1 MRNIKTILMV
11 MLLLTLALSVT
22 VGLTS
27 CNETEV
33 HVHEF
38 KTEVL
43 IEATCTEAG
52 DAKYTC
58 TCGYSYT
65 ETVPALGHTVVAD
78 DAVAATCTESGLT
91 AGTHCS
97 ACNLVLEKQT
107 VIAPI
112 GHKLG
117 AEATCTTAQVC
128 ENEGCGKVFVE
139 ALGHLVTSKATCTES
154 ADCVLCGEV
163 IHEALGHDFDVKKGY
178 AETCL
183 TDGLSDGKYC
193 KRCTYT
199 EAAVVIP
206 ATNHATDVVVNVVD
220 PTCEDEG
227 YTNFTCLCG
236 IKKSVGA
243 YVDAL
248 GHSWESPITE
258 SATGFH
264 KLCANNCG
272 EAMAVAAPVADSYKA
287 SIQNGFASQRA
298 NELVLKEGKYGSWG
312 IILSGAK
319 LSTEYDGGIG
329 SFDEAGRKVTYQ
341 FYVGEDG
348 YVDIIW
354 TIASSNW
361 DSATETNIGIADMA
375 AHMTITIDGKP
386 VDISGLELPKGDGV
400 NTEVWWNLQDFVV
413 EGIAL
418 EAGVHTFE
426 CTVNVHGGLNVG
438 YMTIKS
444 NRDVHAKSVNVIS
457 ADLVVEG
464 GKVYYELKT
473 QLFGYTADQL
483 EMLDGALEY
492 KLDSYTEKD
501 GYTYLRYDVTQEYK
515 LYPHIKAD
523 GKWYVNGSNTSGD
536 VTGVAFEEG
545 KTVVSNGRTYTLAT
559 IYSMPVLKVTMNE
572 GTAASATPVSAD
584 LVEENGK
591 VYWTFTYKLVGYYP
605 EYLLVFDGSTNY
617 PAESV
622 VLNADG
628 TVTYKINVTDA
639 AAKIHYPHLKVMEAT
654 YTGAGHTSAGDIHAE
669 SFPTKSI
676 LIGNKEYKMYSKYDM
691 PVIEIIDNEP
701 TFVNTAY
708 DLVEYEGKPCLKLT
722 YRCIGYDAT
731 TAEFF
736 DGSKVLPY
744 TLVVD
749 GANAIYYIDLTNTVG
764 GDFWC
769 HLRLN
774 GQLWNGKEGTTSSN
788 GDLLCPDW
796 TGAHEKKWVTKKE
809 FTVNG
814 QKYVL
819 GVMWSMFIIGH

>member
-107 VIAPI
+107 IIAPL

-154 ADCVLCGEV
+154 ADCALCGEV

-193 KRCTYT
+193 KRCTYS
-199 EAAVVIP
+199 EVAEVIP
-206 ATNHATDVVVNVVD
+206 ATNHALTGVVTD
-220 PTCEDEG
+220 PTCEDKG
-227 YTNFTCLCG
+227 YTTYSCLCG
-236 IKKSVGA
+236 LKDYVGD

-248 GHSWESPITE
+248 GHDYNTE
-258 SATGFH
+258 IVEGAYGFC
-264 KLCANNCG
+264 KACANGCG
-272 EAMAVAAPVADSYKA
+272 TSVAVAAPVANSYKA
-287 SIQNGFASQRA
+287 TIQNGYASERA
-298 NELVLKEGKYGSWG
+298 NELIMKAAEKGAWG
-312 IILSGAK
+312 ITLNVAK
-319 LSTEYDGGIG
+319 WSNEYDGGIG
-329 SFDEAGRKVTYQ
+329 SFDEANRGVKYEFVLENSGYIDLLWAIAGAN
-341 FYVGEDG
+341 YDG
-348 YVDIIW
+348 SGN
-354 TIASSNW
+354 AGL
-361 DSATETNIGIADMA
+361 EDMA
-375 AHMTITIDGKP
+375 AHLTVTIDGKP
-386 VDISGLELPKGDGV
+386 VDISGLALPHGGQ
-400 NTEVWWNLQDFVV
+400 WWNLQDFVI

-418 EAGVHTFE
+418 EAGVHTIE
-426 CTVNVHGGLNVG
+426 VNTIAHGGLNIG
-438 YMTIKS
+438 YLSLSS
-444 NRDVHAKSVNVIS
+444 NQKVNARSVKVLS
-457 ADLVVEG
+457 ADLVEENG
-464 GKVYYELKT
+464 RVYYDLKAEI
-473 QLFGYTADQL
+473 FGYTMDELQ
-483 EMLDGALEY
+483 MLDGALEY
-492 KLDSYTEKD
+492 KLHSYSVENGIT
-501 GYTYLRYDVTQEYK
+501 TLRYDVTQEYK

-523 GKWYVNGSNTSGD
+523 GKWYVNGSNTAGD
-536 VTGVAFEEG
+536 MTGVSFDEG
-545 KTVVSNGRTYTLAT
+545 QTIVSNGRTYTLAT
-559 IYSMPVLKVTMNE
+559 IYSMPVLQVAMNE

-639 AAKIHYPHLKVMEAT
+639 AAKVHYPHLKVMEVT
-654 YTGAGHTSAGDIHAE
+654 YTGAGHTDAGDIHAE
-669 SFPTKSI
+669 SIPTKSI
-676 LIGNKEYKMYSKYDM
+676 LIGKKEYKVYSKYDM
-691 PVIEIIDNEP
+691 PVIEIVDSQP

-744 TLVVD
+744 TLVID

-796 TGAHEKKWVTKKE
+796 TGKHEQSWVTKKE
-809 FTVNG
+809 LTVNG